1 MVVAERG
8 SIPADLDSLP
18 AISAAANSFYNL
30 VAAVHTAKNGVRADM
45 SLEMA
50 VVASGFVDKCVNKL
64 VKRCEGKLKAVIV
77 EELRCLYRKLAD
89 VIPPL
94 VEISGGGK
102 NGKLWS
108 AGCPAGQ
115 ITEWGMKSGGLLKS
129 LDSARH
135 EKRKA
140 EVVKVSGTGRG
151 GSV

>member
-1 MVVAERG
+1 MVVAEPG
-8 SIPADLDSLP
+8 SIHVDDSLEG
-18 AISAAANSFYNL
+18 ISAAANSFYKL
-30 VAAVHTAKNGVRADM
+30 VAAVHEATKGVQEDM
-45 SLEMA
+45 SPEMA
-50 VVASGFVDKCVNKL
+50 VVASSFVDKCVNEL
-64 VKRCEGKLKAVIV
+64 VKRCEAKLKALIV
-77 EELRCLYRKLAD
+77 KELGFLYRKLAD
-89 VIPPL
+89 VLPPL